1 MSNEWKDGVSP
12 LIALSRLVPRIMDIL
27 GALLFLLLLIY
38 FIQKKNKDFVEY
50 ILMVLVGIA
59 FVLDVTFVV
68 MYFNG
73 V

>member
-1 MSNEWKDGVSP
+1 MNNEWN
-12 LIALSRLVPRIMDIL
+12 IPRIMDIL

-38 FIQKKNKDFVEY
+38 FIQKKNKDYVEY
-50 ILMVLVGIA
+50 ILMVFVGTA
-59 FVLDVTFVV
+59 FVIDIIFVI